1 MKSWP
6 SSYSGGSFYL
16 NAVFSIPPKYIV
28 ICLTILIML
37 PWILLLGLLQ
47 CTNILQPSLNVIIV
61 LKSSVLATIMESIE
75 IEELFASCES
85 IGFVFVELC

>member
-1 MKSWP
+1 M
-6 SSYSGGSFYL
+6 

-28 ICLTILIML
+28 ICLTILIMHVTL
-37 PWILLLGLLQ
+37 DTATRALAMHQYFTTIFK
-47 CTNILQPSLNVIIV
+47 CDYCF
-61 LKSSVLATIMESIE
+61 KSSVLATIMESIE